1 MNALI
6 LVLLALLALGART
19 IQLRL
24 RLAAWERVWRFAS
37 GPFTVE
43 LRRHTGL
50 VHLGSD
56 SLEFP
61 QPREFRIVSLRVG
74 GIPIWSQQ
82 AIIGLPAQADER
94 IGHIPVDEFDHLF
107 VDPFRRAWPHRASR
121 ARFLAQ
127 H

>member
-1 MNALI
+1 MNSLM
-6 LVLLALLALGART
+6 LVCLALLALGART

-24 RLAAWERVWRFAS
+24 RLAAWQRVWRFGS

-43 LRRHTGL
+43 LRRHTEL
-50 VHLGSD
+50 VRLHAD

-61 QPREFRIVSLRVG
+61 QPREFRILSLRVG
-74 GIPIWSQQ
+74 GIPVWSQQ
-82 AIIGLPAQADER
+82 AIVSLPAQADER
-94 IGHIPVDEFDHLF
+94 IGHISVDEFDHLF